1 MRWDQP
7 LLCICS
13 SGLDAVVSVLCLF
26 FSSPLLVPGAAVLPD
41 AGSVARRD
49 VHGPGVLQT
58 KGKAVC
64 RRAAP
69 SLGSL
74 GLGDWEKGRCCWLGP
89 HWQALAGSCDSFPR
103 RKKHVAV
110 KVLKSREGFAEAA
123 QDEVA
128 LLRCVRIF
136 WGSVLCSTG
145 MAAEFR
151 SEYQPRHPFSL
162 QVSV

>member
-1 MRWDQP
+1 M
-7 LLCICS
+7 LCICS
-13 SGLDAVVSVLCLF
+13 SGLDPAVSMLCLF
-26 FSSPLLVPGAAVLPD
+26 FSSPLLVPGAAVLLD

-49 VHGPGVLQT
+49 VDGPGVLQT

-69 SLGSL
+69 SLGGP

-89 HWQALAGSCDSFPR
+89 HWHVLAGSCDSFPR

-136 WGSVLCSTG
+136 WGAVLCSTG